1 MKLDAPHPYDEQTQ
15 ALKASISEKLNKIGQ
30 SDLRSLA
37 SQYKEGVQ
45 VSSGEEKR
53 CMSALIQS
61 I

>member
-1 MKLDAPHPYDEQTQ
+1 
-15 ALKASISEKLNKIGQ
+15 
-30 SDLRSLA
+30 LRSLA

-53 CMSALIQS
+53 CMSVLIQS